1 MLLIRQGEVML
12 QVELRASGPNISA
25 NFNWP
30 DQGGTIIRQSEVLD
44 ALTLRLT
51 K

>member
-12 QVELRASGPNISA
+12 QVELRVYGPNISA

-30 DQGGTIIRQSEVLD
+30 DQGSFTMIRQ
-44 ALTLRLT
+44 TLMRSPYV
-51 K
+51 